1 MPDCEHIAGPP
12 PTDVVVPEVVLT
24 IAAGRPVRAVWENEL
39 GGLTFEVGAGD
50 GRVFVKW
57 SPGGDAPDLTVEAER
72 LDWAAR
78 HTAVPRVLDVGRE
91 HGGSWMVTSALS
103 GASAVAPEWIARP
116 EIAVTG
122 LGRGLRALHDAL
134 PVDDCP
140 FSWSVD
146 ERIVRAAAVVERD
159 APPDDRLVVCHGDA
173 CAPNTVLD
181 AAGPTSRWRRGA
193 PSGTTDRDGKASSS
207 TRTGSNPIRNVRTS
221 IGGCGT
227 SRADAARVGCN
238 PPLSVQEERAV
249 ANDWNEKIIEE
260 FRANRGQVES
270 FGNAPLLILHTTG
283 AKTGQERESPVLYRS
298 QGDDLIVFASFAGAP
313 VNPAWYHNLVAHP
326 DATVE
331 LGTETRRVRARVAD
345 PEERDRLW
353 EWNKQDYPGFGDYE
367 EKTDRTIP
375 VVILEPAG

>member
-1 MPDCEHIAGPP
+1 MMPSGGRRSAPVSMPDCEHIAGPP

-103 GASAVAPEWIARP
+103 GASAVAPEWIAPP

-181 AAGPTSRWRRGA
+181 VDGTCVGHVDLGRLGVADRWADLAVATWSTEWNYGPGWEGLLLDAYGVEPDPERTDFSRWLW
-193 PSGTTDRDGKASSS
+193 DLAS
-207 TRTGSNPIRNVRTS
+207 
-221 IGGCGT
+221 
-227 SRADAARVGCN
+227 
-238 PPLSVQEERAV
+238 
-249 ANDWNEKIIEE
+249 
-260 FRANRGQVES
+260 
-270 FGNAPLLILHTTG
+270 
-283 AKTGQERESPVLYRS
+283 
-298 QGDDLIVFASFAGAP
+298 
-313 VNPAWYHNLVAHP
+313 
-326 DATVE
+326 
-331 LGTETRRVRARVAD
+331 
-345 PEERDRLW
+345 
-353 EWNKQDYPGFGDYE
+353 
-367 EKTDRTIP
+367 
-375 VVILEPAG
+375 

>member
-1 MPDCEHIAGPP
+1 MMPSAGRRSAPVSMPDCEHIAGPP

-78 HTAVPRVLDVGRE
+78 HTAVPPVLDVGRE

-159 APPDDRLVVCHGDA
+159 APPDDRPVVCHGDA

-181 AAGPTSRWRRGA
+181 ADGTCVGHVDLGRLGVADRW
-193 PSGTTDRDGKASSS
+193 
-207 TRTGSNPIRNVRTS
+207 
-221 IGGCGT
+221 
-227 SRADAARVGCN
+227 AD
-238 PPLSVQEERAV
+238 LAV
-249 ANDWNEKIIEE
+249 ATWSTEWNYGPGWEGLLLD
-260 FRANRGQVES
+260 AYGVE
-270 FGNAPLLILHTTG
+270 P
-283 AKTGQERESPVLYRS
+283 
-298 QGDDLIVFASFAGAP
+298 
-313 VNPAWYHNLVAHP
+313 
-326 DATVE
+326 
-331 LGTETRRVRARVAD
+331 D
-345 PEERDRLW
+345 PERTDFYRWLW
-353 EWNKQDYPGFGDYE
+353 D
-367 EKTDRTIP
+367 
-375 VVILEPAG
+375 LAS